1 MHIMSNFSQYLIE
14 SAKEYSYKIKVAGEL
29 DKEFGK
35 KLETGLKK
43 WDVKSLSAGKKTPI
57 QEVPLDFP
65 ELKNQ
70 EVTIFD
76 LVTNYPASVVEL
88 RAFVSEY
95 TRTPIEYIRVRTPNE
110 PTEEYQANM
119 NAKMSEYKSVLQDI
133 EYKDAPKVRA
143 EEIYG
148 DKANQS
154 LLKELL
160 KDRKQKMEFAAKEKE
175 QQETLPNEGDKKHKG
190 SALKPAF
197 EGPVKGNPDPIK
209 TSKGK

>member
-1 MHIMSNFSQYLIE
+1 MSNFSQYLTE
-14 SAKEYSYKIKVAGEL
+14 SAKEYNYKIKVAGEL

-35 KLETGLKK
+35 KLETRLKK

-57 QEVPLDFP
+57 QQVPLDFP

-70 EVTIFD
+70 EITIFD

-160 KDRKQKMEFAAKEKE
+160 KARKEINAAQFAAKPKVE
-175 QQETLPNEGDKKHKG
+175 QEVMKNESDKKNAESPLSNTTNPH
-190 SALKPAF
+190 
-197 EGPVKGNPDPIK
+197 PDPK
-209 TSKGK
+209 RK